1 MPMVID
7 NQRVASTATS
17 HVDIVNP
24 ATQEKLSRVPLCTP
38 SELETAVA
46 SCKAAFPAWRDTS
59 VSNRARVMFKW
70 QALIRE
76 HTDRLARCI
85 TEEQA
90 TARPAPCTPH
100 APIVPR
106 SSGRPRHTPG

>member
-1 MPMVID
+1 MVID

-38 SELETAVA
+38 SELEAAVA

-76 HTDRLARCI
+76 NSDRLARCI
-85 TEEQA
+85 TEEQVPP
-90 TARPAPCTPH
+90 PAPYT
-100 APIVPR
+100 R
-106 SSGRPRHTPG
+106 